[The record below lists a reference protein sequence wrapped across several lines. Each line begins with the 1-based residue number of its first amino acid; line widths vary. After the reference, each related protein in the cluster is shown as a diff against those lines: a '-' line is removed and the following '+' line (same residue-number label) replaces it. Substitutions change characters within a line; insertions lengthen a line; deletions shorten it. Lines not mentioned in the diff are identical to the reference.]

1 MNTRIGHTP
10 FVNQSK
16 SCEELKAEFLRWRQL
31 EADERMA
38 LLRSGKSGSIA
49 WEGCQVRNKS
59 IQDAEMLYE
68 LRMEI
73 DRG

>member
-1 MNTRIGHTP
+1 MNETKT
-10 FVNQSK
+10 S
-16 SCEELKAEFLRWRQL
+16 EELKAEFFRWRQL
-31 EADERMA
+31 EAEERMA
-38 LLRSGKSGSIA
+38 LLRSGMSGSIV

-59 IQDAEMLYE
+59 VEDAEMLYE